1 MNILNIGD
9 RIRNRRIELGLSVE
23 DVAKK
28 LGKNRA
34 TVYRYESND
43 IENLPTTVLEPL
55 SKILDTTPA
64 QLMGWNDLDT
74 IKTDIV
80 KIEKGIK
87 IPLLGEVAAGYP
99 IFACKNYEETEEISE
114 KMAQTGQYFA
124 LRIKGD
130 SMSPRICAGDVVIV
144 RHQEYAETGDIVI
157 VLINGD
163 SATCKKLMKHSDGI
177 SLLSFNPTYEPMI
190 YSNKEIRDLPI
201 QIIGK
206 VVENRQKY

>member
-9 RIRNRRIELGLSVE
+9 RIRNRRIEVGLSVE

-64 QLMGWNDLDT
+64 QLMGWDDLDT

-87 IPLLGEVAAGYP
+87 IPLLGEVAAGFP
-99 IFACKNYEETEEISE
+99 IFACENYEETEEISE
-114 KMAQTGQYFA
+114 EMAQTGQYFA

-177 SLLSFNPTYEPMI
+177 SLLSFNPTYEPMV